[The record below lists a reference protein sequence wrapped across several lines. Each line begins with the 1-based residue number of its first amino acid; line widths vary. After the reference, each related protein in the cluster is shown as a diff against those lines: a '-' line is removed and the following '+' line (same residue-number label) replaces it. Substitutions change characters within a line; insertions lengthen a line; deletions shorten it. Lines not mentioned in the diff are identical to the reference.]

1 VSNTLTDVALHAE
14 PLEPPRARSVPWKR
28 WLKRL
33 LFLVLLLWVADYAFS
48 LLIQHSRLRTVLT
61 HRLES
66 VFGRPVEVDS
76 YSFSLWNGPALEARS
91 LEVGE
96 DVRFGREYFLR
107 AESLTVRLRWQSLFA
122 GRLELGTLSLSH
134 PSLNLVRNPDGD
146 WNLAEWLPRPTLQ
159 GGQTA
164 AAARASAPAGKSWL
178 RLERI
183 EVDSGRINFK
193 RGDDKLPFAL
203 ASVNGYLEPD
213 GPGRWRMDLEAI
225 PSRAAVIVQQAGLLH
240 LAGNLGGMSSRLR
253 PAALDFSWQGASIS
267 DVLRLTRNSDYGV
280 RGTLALAIN
289 AQTLG
294 DNWTLDGRA
303 EMRQLHRWDL
313 ALRTDDPSV
322 SVIAKAKLDLVG
334 SRLDV
339 LEATFEAPHSN
350 AHAAGS
356 VDWSRWGG
364 PEFTDRFGER
374 VNEKVG
380 DQIGA
385 PVGAPVGEQTGA
397 QLRVTSSEIALDD
410 ALAWIRAFRSGVAN
424 DISLQGSAKG
434 TASFDGWPP
443 QLSDGVLEVSGAE
456 LNGPRLR
463 VPVRLNATEIR
474 YDSRGIHFSPAAI
487 VFGGPGAP
495 QGVVAIDSPVAP
507 ARKGYSN
514 LRIAGHLAQV
524 RDILGGASAFG
535 WNISRGWDVAGP
547 VGFEFVWMGARYPWQ
562 AQMKGNM
569 LWGDEAHG
577 ISLHAPFL
585 NLPVEEIRARADISS
600 SSRHIVLTSAKGF
613 GARWSGTFDRRVPDG
628 EWQFALAADRL
639 AVADVDRWLNPHW
652 RESFLDR
659 LLPFLN
665 SPSTVNAAP
674 EGLRAAGRLN
684 LDQFVLEPFV
694 VRRLAGDVKIAGRNI
709 DFANAEGE
717 FYGGK
722 IGATLRAELGAARSY
737 HIALDF
743 SHVDLTA
750 MSIVT
755 TNYSNLFAGDASG
768 EVSFDAKGT
777 NRADLVNSLACQG
790 RARVSSA
797 ELRNINLEDSL
808 RDVARRPGTSSFRE
822 VSTVFACAERQIK
835 FQNVV
840 LIGSTERMEGSGSV
854 DFSQNLDFR
863 FRQLSDEL
871 GPQTPGASS
880 ASLIAGIA
888 RAADKPAKL
897 SKPGKLDS
905 SQKTTDASIQLTG
918 SLSAPVIVRKA
929 NAAGPR

>member
-1 VSNTLTDVALHAE
+1 VSNTLTDVALQAE

-66 VFGRPVEVDS
+66 VFGRPVEVGS
-76 YSFSLWNGPALEARS
+76 YSFSLWHGPALEARS

-164 AAARASAPAGKSWL
+164 AAPRASALAGKSWL

-213 GPGRWRMDLEAI
+213 GPGRWQMDLEAI

-240 LAGNLGGMSSRLR
+240 LAGHLGGMSSRLR

-289 AQTLG
+289 AQTVG

-313 ALRTDDPSV
+313 ALRTDNPAV
-322 SVIAKAKLDLVG
+322 NLIAKAKLDLGG

-339 LEATFEAPHSN
+339 LEARLDAPHSN
-350 AHAAGS
+350 AHAVGS
-356 VDWSRWGG
+356 VDWSRWGS
-364 PEFTDRFGER
+364 PEFTDTFGER
-374 VNEKVG
+374 AGDKAG
-380 DQIGA
+380 DQTGA
-385 PVGAPVGEQTGA
+385 PVGIQPGA
-397 QLRVTSSEIALDD
+397 QLQFTSSEIALDD
-410 ALAWIRAFRSGVAN
+410 ALAWIRAFRSGVAT

-434 TASFDGWPP
+434 AASFSGWPP

-463 VPVRLNATEIR
+463 VPVRLNGTEIR
-474 YDSRGIHFSPAAI
+474 YDSRGIHFSPASI
-487 VFGGPGAP
+487 IFGGPGAP

-562 AQMKGNM
+562 AQVKGNVV
-569 LWGDEAHG
+569 WGDDARG

-585 NLPVEEIRARADISS
+585 NLPVEEIRARADITS

-613 GARWSGTFDRRVPDG
+613 GARWTGTFDRRVPDG

-659 LLPFLN
+659 MLPFLT
-665 SPSTVNAAP
+665 SPATVNAAP

-684 LDQFVLEPFV
+684 LEQFVLEPFM

-722 IGATLRAELGAARSY
+722 IGATLKAELGAARSY
-737 HIALDF
+737 HVALDF
-743 SHVDLTA
+743 SHVDLAA
-750 MSIVT
+750 MSAVT

-768 EVSFDAKGT
+768 AVSFDAKGT
-777 NRADLVNSLACQG
+777 NRDDLVNSLVCQG
-790 RARVSSA
+790 TAHVSSA
-797 ELRNINLEDSL
+797 ELRSINLEDSL
-808 RDVARRPGTSSFRE
+808 RDAARRPGTSSFRE
-822 VSTVFACAERQIK
+822 VSTGFACGERQIR

-840 LIGSTERMEGSGSV
+840 LIGSSERMEGSGSV

-863 FRQLSDEL
+863 FRQLSDES
-871 GPQTPGASS
+871 GPRAPGASG
-880 ASLIAGIA
+880 ASLTSLTAG
-888 RAADKPAKL
+888 KPAKL

-905 SQKTTDASIQLTG
+905 PQKTNDASIQLTG
-918 SLSAPVIVRKA
+918 VLSAPVIARKA

>member
-1 VSNTLTDVALHAE
+1 MSNTLTDVALHAE

-48 LLIQHSRLRTVLT
+48 LLIQHSRLRSVLT
-61 HRLES
+61 RRLES

-76 YSFSLWNGPALEARS
+76 YSFSLWHGPALEARS

-146 WNLAEWLPRPTLQ
+146 WNLAEWLPRPMLQ

-164 AAARASAPAGKSWL
+164 AAPRTSAPAGKSWL

-240 LAGNLGGMSSRLR
+240 LAGHLGGMSSRLR

-289 AQTLG
+289 AQTVG

-313 ALRTDDPSV
+313 ALRTDNPSAN
-322 SVIAKAKLDLVG
+322 VIAKAKLDLGG

-339 LEATFEAPHSN
+339 LEARLEAPHSN

-356 VDWSRWGG
+356 VDWSRWGS

-374 VNEKVG
+374 VTDQVG
-380 DQIGA
+380 DQIGP
-385 PVGAPVGEQTGA
+385 PVGAQTGA
-397 QLRVTSSEIALDD
+397 QLQITSSEIALDD

-424 DISLQGSAKG
+424 DVSLQGSAKG
-434 TASFDGWPP
+434 AASFGGWPP
-443 QLSDGVLEVSGAE
+443 QLSDGVLAVSDAE
-456 LNGPRLR
+456 LSGPRLR

-474 YDSRGIHFSPAAI
+474 YDSRGIHFSPASI
-487 VFGGPGAP
+487 IFGSTGAP

-524 RDILGGASAFG
+524 RDVLGGASAFG
-535 WNISRGWDVAGP
+535 WDISRGWDVAGP

-562 AQMKGNM
+562 AQVKGNM

-585 NLPVEEIRARADISS
+585 NLPVEEIRARADITS
-600 SSRHIVLTSAKGF
+600 SSRHIVLASAKGF
-613 GARWSGTFDRRVPDG
+613 GARWSGTFDRHVPDG

-639 AVADVDRWLNPHW
+639 AVSDVDRWLNPHW

-665 SPSTVNAAP
+665 SPATVNAAP
-674 EGLRAAGRLN
+674 EGLRATGRLN

-694 VRRLAGDVKIAGRNI
+694 VHRLAGDVKIAGRNV

-722 IGATLRAELGAARSY
+722 IGGALKAELGAARSY
-737 HIALDF
+737 HVALDF
-743 SHVDLTA
+743 SRVDLTA
-750 MSIVT
+750 MSNIT
-755 TNYSNLFAGDASG
+755 TNYSNLFAGEASG

-777 NRADLVNSLACQG
+777 SRADLVNSLACQG
-790 RARVSSA
+790 TARVSAA
-797 ELRNINLEDSL
+797 ELRSINLEDSL
-808 RDVARRPGTSSFRE
+808 RDAARRPGVSSFRE
-822 VSTVFACAERQIK
+822 VSAGFACGERQIR

-840 LIGSTERMEGSGSV
+840 LISPSERMEGSGSV

-863 FRQLSDEL
+863 FRQLSDES
-871 GPQTPGASS
+871 GPKAPGDSS
-880 ASLIAGIA
+880 ASLTSGIAGA
-888 RAADKPAKL
+888 TGKPAKL

-905 SQKTTDASIQLTG
+905 SQKTNDASIQLTG
-918 SLSAPVIVRKA
+918 LLSAPVIVRKA
-929 NAAGPR
+929 NTFGPR

>member
-1 VSNTLTDVALHAE
+1 VSNTLSDVVLHVE
-14 PLEPPRARSVPWKR
+14 PLEAPRVKSAPWKR

-33 LFLVLLLWVADYAFS
+33 LLLVLLFWAADYAFS
-48 LLIQHSRLRTVLT
+48 LLIQHSRLRSVLT
-61 HRLES
+61 RRLES
-66 VFGRPVEVDS
+66 VFGRPVEVGS
-76 YSFSLWNGPALEARS
+76 YSFSLWHGPALEARS

-107 AESLTVRLRWQSLFA
+107 AESLTVRLRWQSLFE

-146 WNLAEWLPRPTLQ
+146 WNLAEWLPRPMIQ

-164 AAARASAPAGKSWL
+164 ASARASAPAGQRWL
-178 RLERI
+178 RIERI

-213 GPGRWRMDLEAI
+213 GPGRWRMDLAAI
-225 PSRAAVIVQQAGLLH
+225 PSRAAVIVQQAGVLH
-240 LAGNLGGMSSRLR
+240 LAGHLGGMSSRLR

-280 RGTLALAIN
+280 RGTLALAID
-289 AQTLG
+289 AQTVG

-313 ALRTDDPSV
+313 ALRADNPSV
-322 SVIAKAKLDLVG
+322 NVIARAKLDLGG
-334 SRLDV
+334 SRLDL
-339 LEATFEAPHSN
+339 LEATLEAPHSN
-350 AHAAGS
+350 AHASGG
-356 VDWSRWGG
+356 VDWSLLRAPDFADRLSGQL
-364 PEFTDRFGER
+364 TDKAG
-374 VNEKVG
+374 N
-380 DQIGA
+380 QL
-385 PVGAPVGEQTGA
+385 GA
-397 QLRVTSSEIALDD
+397 QAGAELQITSSEIALDD

-424 DISLQGSAKG
+424 DVSLQGFAEG
-434 TASFDGWPP
+434 AASFGGWPLR
-443 QLSDGVLEVSGAE
+443 LSDGTLAISGAE

-474 YDSRGIHFSPAAI
+474 YDSRGVHFAPAAI
-487 VFGGPGAP
+487 IFGAPGAP
-495 QGVVAIDSPVAP
+495 QGVVAIDSPSTP

-514 LRIAGHLAQV
+514 LRVAGHLAQV
-524 RDILGGASAFG
+524 RDVLGGASAFG

-562 AQMKGNM
+562 AQVKGNM
-569 LWGDEAHG
+569 FWGDDAHG

-585 NLPVEEIRARADISS
+585 NLPVEEIRARAEITS
-600 SSRHIVLTSAKGF
+600 SSRHIVLASAQGF
-613 GARWSGTFDRRVPDG
+613 GARWTGTFDRRVPDG

-659 LLPFLN
+659 MLPFLN
-665 SPSTVNAAP
+665 SPATVNAVP

-709 DFANAEGE
+709 DFANAQGD

-722 IGATLRAELGAARSY
+722 IGATLRAQLGAARSY
-737 HIALDF
+737 HVALDF
-743 SHVDLTA
+743 THVDLSA
-750 MSIVT
+750 MSTVT

-768 EVSFDAKGT
+768 EVSFDASGM

-790 RARVSSA
+790 TARVSAA
-797 ELRNINLEDSL
+797 ELRNINLEDSPH
-808 RDVARRPGTSSFRE
+808 DAARRPGTSAFRE
-822 VSTVFACAERQIK
+822 VSAAFSCGERQIR
-835 FQNVV
+835 FQN
-840 LIGSTERMEGSGSV
+840 LLLTGSNERMEGSGSV
-854 DFSQNLDFR
+854 DFSQNLNFR
-863 FRQLSDEL
+863 FSRLSDESESRNSAA
-871 GPQTPGASS
+871 PPS
-880 ASLIAGIA
+880 ASLVAGTA
-888 RAADKPAKL
+888 GKPDKTDRT
-897 SKPGKLDS
+897 GKSNL
-905 SQKTTDASIQLTG
+905 SQKTSDASIQLTG
-918 SLSAPVIVRKA
+918 PLSAPVIVRKV

>member
-1 VSNTLTDVALHAE
+1 MSNTLTDVALQAE
-14 PLEPPRARSVPWKR
+14 PLEPPRARSVPWMR

-61 HRLES
+61 RRLES
-66 VFGRPVEVDS
+66 VFGRPVEVES
-76 YSFSLWNGPALEARS
+76 YSFSLWHGPALEARS

-122 GRLELGTLSLSH
+122 GRLELGTLSLLH

-164 AAARASAPAGKSWL
+164 AAPRPYAPGGKSWL

-240 LAGNLGGMSSRLR
+240 LAGHLGGMSSRLR

-289 AQTLG
+289 AQTVG
-294 DNWTLDGRA
+294 DKWTLNGRA

-313 ALRTDDPSV
+313 ALRADNPAV
-322 SVIAKAKLDLVG
+322 NVIAKAKLDLGG
-334 SRLDV
+334 SRLDL
-339 LEATFEAPHSN
+339 LEATFEAPHSS

-356 VDWSRWGG
+356 VDWSRWGTLD
-364 PEFTDRFGER
+364 FTDRFGDR
-374 VNEKVG
+374 VTDKAG

-385 PVGAPVGEQTGA
+385 QVNDAQAGA
-397 QLRVTSSEIALDD
+397 QLQITSSEIALDD

-424 DISLQGSAKG
+424 DISLRGAAKG
-434 TASFDGWPP
+434 AASFDGWPP
-443 QLSDGVLEVSGAE
+443 QLSDGVLAISDAE

-463 VPVRLNATEIR
+463 VPVRLNTTEIQ
-474 YDSRGIHFSPAAI
+474 YDSRGIHFSPASI
-487 VFGGPGAP
+487 IFGGPDAQ

-507 ARKGYSN
+507 ARRGYSN
-514 LRIAGHLAQV
+514 LRIAGHLTQV
-524 RDILGGASAFG
+524 RDVLGGASAFG

-562 AQMKGNM
+562 AQVKGNM
-569 LWGDEAHG
+569 LWGDDARG

-585 NLPVEEIRARADISS
+585 NLPVEEIRARADITS

-613 GARWSGTFDRRVPDG
+613 GARWTGTFDRRVPDG

-639 AVADVDRWLNPHW
+639 AVSDVDRWLNPHW

-659 LLPFLN
+659 MLPFLN
-665 SPSTVNAAP
+665 SPATVNAAP

-684 LDQFVLEPFV
+684 LEQFVLEPFV

-709 DFANAEGE
+709 DFGNAEGE

-722 IGATLRAELGAARSY
+722 IGATLKAELGAARSY
-737 HIALDF
+737 HVALDF

-750 MSIVT
+750 ISAVT
-755 TNYSNLFAGDASG
+755 TNYSNLFAGEASG

-777 NRADLVNSLACQG
+777 NRADLVNSLACLG
-790 RARVSSA
+790 TARVRLA

-808 RDVARRPGTSSFRE
+808 HDAARRPGTSSFRE
-822 VSTVFACAERQIK
+822 VSTAFACGGRQIK

-840 LIGSTERMEGSGSV
+840 LIGSSERMEGSGSV

-863 FRQLSDEL
+863 FRQLPDESGSQNSSD
-871 GPQTPGASS
+871 SS

-888 RAADKPAKL
+888 GAAGKPAKL

-905 SQKTTDASIQLTG
+905 SQKTNEASIQLTG